1 MTDAETIIELTRIQH
16 RLSEAAEVGQRA
28 TREAIQIIEEMQ
40 RDCQRRIA
48 EAQAMQQPD
57 HARDQRKNERA

>member
-48 EAQAMQQPD
+48 EAQAMQ
-57 HARDQRKNERA
+57 RGSK